1 MTIDIRHFSTETYN
15 GWANYQTWNVALWI
29 GNDESIYRQVIGL
42 LNNKVTEYS
51 AIAKCLSVMF
61 GEETPD
67 GTLWQDENLNHA
79 ELNEMLLELID

>member
-15 GWANYQTWNVALWI
+15 GWANYQTWNVSLWI
-29 GNDESIYRQVIGL
+29 QNDESIYRQVIGL
-42 LNNKVTEYS
+42 LNSKVTSYL
-51 AIAKCLSVMF
+51 AISKCLSAMF

-79 ELNEMLLELID
+79 ELNEMLLELIA

>member
-1 MTIDIRHFSTETYN
+1 
-15 GWANYQTWNVALWI
+15 
-29 GNDESIYRQVIGL
+29 
-42 LNNKVTEYS
+42 
-51 AIAKCLSVMF
+51 MF